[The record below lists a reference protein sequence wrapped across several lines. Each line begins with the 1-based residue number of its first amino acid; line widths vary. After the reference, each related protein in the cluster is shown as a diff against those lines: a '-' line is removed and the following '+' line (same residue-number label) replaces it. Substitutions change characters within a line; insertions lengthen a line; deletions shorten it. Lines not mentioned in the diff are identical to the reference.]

1 MVPYNGTRAGNLRQY
16 IQNKPHKW
24 GFKIFVRAGVS
35 GVVYDFLPYTGKGM
49 ITDLAD
55 DEKVFGIGG
64 QVVVTLCKNEKQLL
78 KQGRSSY
85 DYRKD
90 SHSDLILVRRA
101 DNKIV
106 THASSFC
113 GVQPLSTYNKHM
125 GGVDLAGML
134 IELYRIP
141 MKTRRWY
148 MRLFGFMLDLSVV
161 NTWLVFRRE
170 SLDKKTSLKSFR
182 ADIANGLM
190 FSGERKVGRPSID
203 ITPPQK
209 MRRKPTAP
217 TFTQDVR
224 FHNMEHWP
232 VYGPKGRCRYCPSGY
247 STDSRNA

>member
-1 MVPYNGTRAGNLRQY
+1 MGTIR
-16 IQNKPHKW
+16 
-24 GFKIFVRAGVS
+24 
-35 GVVYDFLPYTGKGM
+35 
-49 ITDLAD
+49 
-55 DEKVFGIGG
+55 
-64 QVVVTLCKNEKQLL
+64 KNRIKNCPLQDEKQLL

-113 GVQPLSTYNKHM
+113 GVQPLSTVKRWDSNEIRTIDVPCPSIVHQYNKHM

-161 NTWLVFRRE
+161 NTWLVFRSE

-190 FSGERKVGRPSID
+190 FSGERKE
-203 ITPPQK
+203 
-209 MRRKPTAP
+209 
-217 TFTQDVR
+217 TF
-224 FHNMEHWP
+224 
-232 VYGPKGRCRYCPSGY
+232 
-247 STDSRNA
+247 